1 MCFDTV
7 HMGIDWRPV
16 PGSENHYEMVLVKTP
31 EAEPSQGI
39 FAQRSDITAWPMH
52 DIWAKHPTKPNLWR
66 FVGRDDDL
74 IAFAGGS
81 KLYPTPYEALHSGKP
96 FVKAAV
102 LAGQQHY
109 QAVLLLHVEQ
119 DIISNEGENR
129 LLEAIWPGIE
139 EVNSRAPRNAQIAK
153 THVVISLGGKG
164 FQWTDKGTVK
174 RKATIAGWRMRSLRF
189 IDGSETRHRIWSRE
203 LLVVNDNAARQWLC
217 LGTESRNQRQ
227 PLNRQPPQCHVIWD
241 PT

>member
-1 MCFDTV
+1 MAKGTYLQQEYGSTETGPSISYVSDCEDWDCMYFDTV

-31 EAEPSQGI
+31 EAEPYQGI
-39 FAQRSDITAWPMH
+39 FAQRPDITEWPMH
-52 DIWAKHPTKPNLWR
+52 DIWAKHPTKPDMWR

-74 IAFAGGS
+74 IAFADGH

-102 LAGQQHY
+102 LAGQQHH
-109 QAVLLLHVEQ
+109 QPVLLLHVEQ
-119 DIISNEGENR
+119 DIISNEGEKG

-153 THVVISLGGKG
+153 THVVISSGEKG

-174 RKATIAGWRMRSLRF
+174 RKATIAALEDEIAEVYRRF
-189 IDGSETRHRIWSRE
+189 GDEAPDLVTRTLS
-203 LLVVNDNAARQWLC
+203 
-217 LGTESRNQRQ
+217 G
-227 PLNRQPPQCHVIWD
+227 
-241 PT
+241 